1 MNYDTDIA
9 IVGGGLNGAMM
20 GLALVEAGFTVTLI
34 DSQSAKSQQDPN
46 FDGRSYSLA
55 IAYFGN

>member
-20 GLALVEAGFTVTLI
+20 GLALVEAGLMEDDDVWHLLH
-34 DSQSAKSQQDPN
+34 KKP
-46 FDGRSYSLA
+46 YL
-55 IAYFGN
+55 